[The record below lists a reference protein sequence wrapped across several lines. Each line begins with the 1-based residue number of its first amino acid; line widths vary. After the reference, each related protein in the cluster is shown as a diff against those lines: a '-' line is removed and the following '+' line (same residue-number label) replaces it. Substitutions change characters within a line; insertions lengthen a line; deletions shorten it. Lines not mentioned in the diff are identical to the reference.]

1 MRAGWRATA
10 IKFAVFAVVMVFLT
24 AALFFIFGQYR
35 TGSTNGYS
43 AVFTDVSRLKPGD
56 TVRIA
61 GIRIGTVNGV
71 ALRDD
76 KKVVV
81 TFDADRSIALTTGT
95 RAMVRYLNLVGD
107 RYLELADGPGSTKIL
122 SPGSQ
127 IPVDKTAGALDL
139 DLLLGGLKP
148 VIQGLNPHDV
158 NELSQALVQ
167 IFQGQGGTLESLLS
181 KTSSFSNALADN
193 SQVVQQLIDNLNTVV
208 GTLATDGDK
217 FKDTLARLQ
226 HLITELSADR
236 DPIGRAIVSLDNG
249 TASVADLLTNARPP
263 LAGVVDQLSKLG
275 PLLDDG
281 KGHLD
286 YVLGRL
292 PDDYRKLVR
301 QGAYGAWYN
310 YYLCGVMLRATD
322 FQDNPVYFPWIK
334 QKGGR
339 CAEKDD

>member
-1 MRAGWRATA
+1 M
-10 IKFAVFAVVMVFLT
+10 
-24 AALFFIFGQYR
+24 
-35 TGSTNGYS
+35 
-43 AVFTDVSRLKPGD
+43 
-56 TVRIA
+56 
-61 GIRIGTVNGV
+61 
-71 ALRDD
+71 
-76 KKVVV
+76 
-81 TFDADRSIALTTGT
+81 
-95 RAMVRYLNLVGD
+95 
-107 RYLELADGPGSTKIL
+107 
-122 SPGSQ
+122 
-127 IPVDKTAGALDL
+127 
-139 DLLLGGLKP
+139 
-148 VIQGLNPHDV
+148 
-158 NELSQALVQ
+158 
-167 IFQGQGGTLESLLS
+167 
-181 KTSSFSNALADN
+181 SS
-193 SQVVQQLIDNLNTVV
+193 QLIDNLNTVV

-226 HLITELSADR
+226 RLVTELSADR
-236 DPIGRAIVSLDNG
+236 DPIGNAIVSLDNG

-263 LAGVVDQLSKLG
+263 LAATVDQLNIAA

-286 YVLGRL
+286 YALGRL